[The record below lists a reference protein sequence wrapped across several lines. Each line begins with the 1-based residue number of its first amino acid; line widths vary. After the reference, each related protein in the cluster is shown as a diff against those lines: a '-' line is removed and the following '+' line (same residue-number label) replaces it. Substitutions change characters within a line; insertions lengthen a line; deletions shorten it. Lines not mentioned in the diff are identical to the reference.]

1 MVLEESSMENII
13 QGLNQLKR
21 AKYPG
26 DESLFIFTTQFLPV
40 KEKSF
45 KIFQRA
51 ELVLWLVR
59 KTAEGNKKKMVLTIS
74 DVDRYADPASK
85 DFLKKELDN
94 KFILLLMDWLFS
106 GGLQKEMENG
116 TE

>member
-1 MVLEESSMENII
+1 MENII

-21 AKYPG
+21 TKYPG

-59 KTAEGNKKKMVLTIS
+59 NTAEGTKKKRILTVS
-74 DVDRYADPASK
+74 DVNRYGDPLSK

-94 KFILLLMDWLFS
+94 KFILLLMDWLSS

>member
-1 MVLEESSMENII
+1 MENII

-21 AKYPG
+21 TRYPG
-26 DESLFIFTTQFLPV
+26 DESLFILTTQFLPV

-59 KTAEGNKKKMVLTIS
+59 KTAERNKKRRVLEIS
-74 DVDRYADPASK
+74 NIDRYADPASK
-85 DFLKKELDN
+85 DSLKKELDN